1 MKFLRDAM
9 DEIGRHFEKGGRLEK
24 LHPLWEAM
32 DTFAYTPGVVTRT
45 GSHVRDGL
53 DYKRMMII
61 VVIALQPLF
70 LMAMYNTGL
79 QAALAIRAGAEPL
92 LNWQNMVFLRLGG
105 AYDPASPLMCLF
117 FGALYFVPVYAV
129 TMLSGV
135 FIELVFCIIRGHEV
149 SEGFFV
155 TGALIPLTLP
165 PTIPLWEVS
174 LATIVGLVFSKE
186 VFGGT
191 GMNFLNP
198 ALVVRAI
205 LFFAY
210 PATISGTAPWI
221 AADFLGVDGFSGATL
236 LAQAAS
242 TPGALE
248 AASWWSAFYGF
259 IPGSMGE
266 TSTLACVLGAAMLIL
281 TRVGSWRTMAGTALG
296 TVAMASFLNW
306 AGSTTNPMFGVP
318 WYWHMV
324 MGGWALGTVFMCTD
338 PVSSSYT
345 EGGRWIYGFGI
356 GLLCVLIRCVNPAY
370 PEGMMLAI
378 LFMNMFAPL
387 IDHYAIRRNIAR
399 RLARSGA

>member
-9 DEIGRHFEKGGRLEK
+9 DDLAAHFEKGGKLEK
-24 LHPLWEAM
+24 LYPLWEAG
-32 DTFAYTPGVVTRT
+32 DTFLFTPGEVTRT

-53 DYKRMMII
+53 DYKRMMIT
-61 VVIALQPLF
+61 VVIGLLPLF

-79 QAALAIRAGAEPL
+79 QASLAVEAGAHPL
-92 LNWQNMVFLRLGG
+92 LNWQNWVFMRLGG
-105 AYDPASPLMCLF
+105 SYDSASPLMCIF

-129 TMLSGV
+129 TMISGIA
-135 FIELVFCIIRGHEV
+135 IEVVFCIIRGHEV

-155 TGALIPLTLP
+155 TGALIPLTVP
-165 PTIPLWEVS
+165 PTIPLWQVS
-174 LATIVGLVFSKE
+174 LATVVGLVFAKE

-198 ALVVRAI
+198 ALVVRAF

-210 PATISGTAPWI
+210 PADISGEAPWI
-221 AADFLGVDGFSGATL
+221 AANFLGVDGFTGATW
-236 LAQAAS
+236 LARAAS
-242 TPGALE
+242 TPGVLE
-248 AASWWSAFYGF
+248 GLSWWDAFVGF

-266 TSTLACVLGAAMLIL
+266 TSALGCIIGAGLIIL
-281 TRVGSWRTMAGTALG
+281 TGVGSWRTIFGTAIG
-296 TVAMASFLNW
+296 TVLMASFLNW
-306 AGSTTNPMFGVP
+306 AGSDTNPMFTVP

-324 MGGWALGTVFMCTD
+324 LGGWALGTVYMCTD

-345 EGGRWIYGFGI
+345 DVGRWIYGIGI
-356 GLLCVLIRCVNPAY
+356 SVLCVLIRCVNPAY

-387 IDHYAIRRNIAR
+387 IDHYVIRRNVAR
-399 RLARSGA
+399 RLARVGT

>member
-1 MKFLRDAM
+1 MKLLRDAM
-9 DEIGRHFEKGGRLEK
+9 DDLAVHFEKGGKLEK
-24 LHPLWEAM
+24 LYPLWEAG
-32 DTFAYTPGVVTRT
+32 DTFLFTPGEVTRT

-53 DYKRMMII
+53 DYKRMMIT

-79 QAALAIRAGAEPL
+79 QASLAIEAGAEPL
-92 LNWQNMVFLRLGG
+92 LNWQNWVFLRLGG
-105 AYDPASPLMCLF
+105 EYSSASPLMCIF

-129 TMLSGV
+129 TMISGIA
-135 FIELVFCIIRGHEV
+135 IELVFCIIRGHEV

-155 TGALIPLTLP
+155 TGALIPLTVP
-165 PTIPLWEVS
+165 PTIPLWQVS
-174 LATIVGLVFSKE
+174 LATIVGLVFAKE

-210 PATISGTAPWI
+210 PADISGEAPWI
-221 AADFLGVDGFSGATL
+221 AADFLGVDGFTGATW
-236 LAQAAS
+236 LAQAAA

-248 AASWWSAFYGF
+248 GASWWAAFIGF

-266 TSTLACVLGAAMLIL
+266 TSALGCLLGAGLIIL
-281 TRVGSWRTMAGTALG
+281 TGVGSWRTMAGTALG
-296 TVAMASFLNW
+296 TIAMAAFLNW
-306 AGSTTNPMFGVP
+306 AGSDTNPMFSVP

-324 MGGWALGTVFMCTD
+324 LGGWALGTVYMCTD

-345 EGGRWIYGFGI
+345 EGGRWVYGFGI
-356 GLLCVLIRCVNPAY
+356 GVLCVLIRCVNPAY

-387 IDHYAIRRNIAR
+387 IDYYAIRRNVAR
-399 RLARSGA
+399 RLARVGA